1 MTSLVEDFEKNNNY
15 TLSDFM
21 KQAIR
26 FNELIH
32 VNQLNDIKNQEYN
45 HVSFI
50 GNYNELLKRTF
61 PQLNQENIVI

>member
-21 KQAIR
+21 KQTIR

-50 GNYNELLKRTF
+50 GNYNDL
-61 PQLNQENIVI
+61 V